1 MVRQN
6 ADDSGTIEAARS
18 HVGEELVDCLACIL
32 KLSNHVGIDPQEA
45 RLQKKRRNLTLK
57 RRRRPK

>member
-6 ADDSGTIEAARS
+6 ADDSSTIEAARS
-18 HVGEELVDCLACIL
+18 HVGEELADCLVCIL
-32 KLSNHVGIDPQEA
+32 KLSNLVGIDPQEGHM
-45 RLQKKRRNLTLK
+45 QKRHILTLT